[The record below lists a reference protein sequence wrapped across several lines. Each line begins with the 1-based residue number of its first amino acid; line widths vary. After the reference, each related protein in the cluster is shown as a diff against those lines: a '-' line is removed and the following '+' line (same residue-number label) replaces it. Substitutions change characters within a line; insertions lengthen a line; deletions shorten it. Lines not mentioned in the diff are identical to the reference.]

1 MIVKSSV
8 TAANVQPPIYYALG
22 IAEMVYRYNGL
33 KLVVTSL
40 TDGQHMKESLHYKG
54 LAADI
59 RTRDIPADLLRAVHG
74 SLSSVLSPMG
84 FDVILEKDHIH
95 IEWDSK
101 HGRQWQRS
109 DTQIA

>member
-1 MIVKSSV
+1 MIIKSSV
-8 TAANVQPPIYYALG
+8 TSTSVQPPIYYALG

-40 TDGQHMKESLHYKG
+40 TDGQHMPDSLHYKG

-59 RTRDIPADLLRAVHG
+59 RTRDIPDVLLRSVHG

-95 IEWDSK
+95 LEFDPK
-101 HGRQWQRS
+101 EGKTWQRS